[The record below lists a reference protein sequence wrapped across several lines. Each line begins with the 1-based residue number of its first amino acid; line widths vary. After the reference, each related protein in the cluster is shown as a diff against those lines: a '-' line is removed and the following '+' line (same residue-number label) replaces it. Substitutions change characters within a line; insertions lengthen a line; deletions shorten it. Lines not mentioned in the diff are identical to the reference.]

1 MVDKVLQ
8 DFTHSAV
15 PDEHAKLKIFYLTSA
30 ELSVAICVPVFVFG
44 AKLGSGMD
52 LHQLIQALVLSGVVL
67 GAVGGF
73 MSYMGTKTRLST
85 GLLAQSVF
93 GKRGAKFVHLVLAI
107 SLFAW
112 FGLQAEVFAKAF
124 IRLLQNLNINWNP
137 PEIAVL
143 IVAGLLMTITAI
155 LGLRKVGRVAVVATP
170 LLLLAMLYA
179 VWQSRHGTDLYI
191 NNALEEN
198 DPMAFGTA
206 LASIIGAYS
215 VGLVVR
221 PDIQRFALSARHSVG
236 SALLSLGL
244 GYPLLLLLSAY
255 LANVTGDPDFTQ
267 LLITYG
273 FGSFSLL
280 MLLIAAWMAN
290 DMNLYSASLSLT
302 TLFHGIPRWVL
313 TAIAGGVGTVLS
325 LFGLFENVVALF
337 SLMGILTTPLLA
349 AYAAKFIAERHHIVP
364 HIDRV
369 GIHIPPFV
377 IWILSTM
384 IGILTTPAS
393 EWGLGL
399 FQFTSV
405 PPLDSLIVATVLM
418 SGYVVWQ
425 KQQEKIEEQA

>member
-1 MVDKVLQ
+1 MVDKILQ

-15 PDEHAKLKIFYLTSA
+15 PDEHAKLKIFYLTSL

-44 AKLGSGMD
+44 AKLGSGME
-52 LHQLIQALVLSGVVL
+52 LQKLAIALALSGLVL
-67 GAVGGF
+67 GAIGAFISYVGI
-73 MSYMGTKTRLST
+73 KTRLST

-93 GKRGAKFVHLVLAI
+93 GSRGAKFVHLVLAV

-112 FGLQAEVFAKAF
+112 FGLQTEVFAKAV
-124 IRLLQNLNINWNP
+124 IRLFYHLNVGWIP
-137 PEIAVL
+137 PETATLVA
-143 IVAGLLMTITAI
+143 AGLLMTLTSI
-155 LGLRKVGRVAVVATP
+155 LGLRKIGRLAIIATP

-191 NNALEEN
+191 NRALEEY
-198 DPMAFGTA
+198 DPMTFGTA
-206 LASIIGAYS
+206 IASIIGAYS

-221 PDIQRFALSARHSVG
+221 PDIQRFAFSARHGVG

-255 LANVTGDPDFTQ
+255 LANVTGDDDFTN

-273 FGSFSLL
+273 FGSFSLV

-290 DMNLYSASLSLT
+290 DMNLYSSSLSLAK
-302 TLFHGIPRWVL
+302 LFHGLPRWAL
-313 TAIAGGVGTVLS
+313 TAIAGIVGTILS
-325 LFGLFENVVALF
+325 LFGLFEHVVALF
-337 SLMGILTTPLLA
+337 GLMGILTTPLLA
-349 AYAAKFIAERHHIVP
+349 AYCAKFIAERHHIVP

-377 IWILSTM
+377 IWILSSLV
-384 IGILTTPAS
+384 GFLTTATS
-393 EWGLGL
+393 EWGAGL
-399 FQFTSV
+399 FQLTTV

-418 SGYVVWQ
+418 SGYVYWQ
-425 KQQEKIEEQA
+425 KRREKSEESV